1 MMSIHHT
8 PSKAI
13 RKELEEIYEKNRD
26 NPSYGELE
34 HPKVKLTFW
43 QKLIGAFKNRR
54 K

>member
-1 MMSIHHT
+1 MMTKLHI

-26 NPSYGELE
+26 NSSYGELE

>member
-1 MMSIHHT
+1 MTKHRI

-13 RKELEEIYEKNRD
+13 RKELEEIYENNRD
-26 NPSYGELE
+26 NYNYGKLE

-43 QKLIGAFKNRR
+43 QKLIGIFKDRR